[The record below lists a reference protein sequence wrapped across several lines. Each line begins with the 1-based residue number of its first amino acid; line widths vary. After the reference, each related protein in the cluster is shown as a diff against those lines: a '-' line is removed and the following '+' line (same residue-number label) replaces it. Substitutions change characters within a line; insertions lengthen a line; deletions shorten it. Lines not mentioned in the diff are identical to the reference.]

1 MPSFLIICV
10 VWEYSTGRYWDNKD
24 ILATEKKWKFKR
36 SPDLINI
43 TKGIENIEKHFGIER
58 KPNGSKDP

>member
-1 MPSFLIICV
+1 